1 MTDYADIEYDKAV
14 HEYKE
19 AKVDKFLN
27 KDVIDFC
34 DFLDM
39 VTPLEAVVNGVHIYE
54 MTSYD
59 EVSDLLR
66 SFCKSNNYS
75 YYMFESGTPNP
86 LHKALVLSEEENT
99 VGIIMENIS

>member
-1 MTDYADIEYDKAV
+1 MLD
-14 HEYKE
+14 
-19 AKVDKFLN
+19 LN
-27 KDVIDFC
+27 KTVIDFG

-39 VTPLEAVVNGVHIYE
+39 VIPKVRSLNNVAIYE

-66 SFCKSNNYS
+66 SFCKSNNLS

-86 LHKALVLSEEENT
+86 LHKALVISEQENT
-99 VGIIMENIS
+99 QGVIMENIS